1 MKQILES
8 LDEAIF
14 TPELKTMIQEMY
26 EGSLSTIK
34 EEYEV
39 KLTEAESKLLE
50 AEEAKKV
57 IAEEYET
64 KLQEQE
70 GTLVKASEEYAEY
83 IKEELTVSA
92 NAFAET
98 LKEEYEAKANAYGTH
113 IAETYKQKFVDT
125 MDLFLNRVV
134 EEYLEENRLVAEN
147 ALQEAKISALL
158 EGFDSLL
165 ATGAV
170 QIQSL
175 GQEEKEDAI
184 SEEVKELKESVSK
197 LLRENDATK
206 KENARLIKE
215 SIIAEMTEEMSAVEK
230 DKFEKLSKVVSFNQS
245 EVEVYTQSLKSIKES
260 VMASNVAEESITESA
275 EDINKTKPAWSRFV

>member
-14 TPELKTMIQEMY
+14 TPELKSMIQEMY
-26 EGSLSTIK
+26 EGNLSSIK

-57 IAEEYET
+57 VAEEYET

-70 GTLVKASEEYAEY
+70 ETLVKASEEYAEY

-98 LKEEYEAKANAYGTH
+98 LKEEYEVKANAYGAH

-170 QIQSL
+170 QIHNL
-175 GQEEKEDAI
+175 GQEEKEETI
-184 SEEVKELKESVSK
+184 SDEVAELKESVSK
-197 LLRENDATK
+197 LLRENDAMK

-215 SIIAEMTEEMSAVEK
+215 SIVAEMTEEMSAVEK
-230 DKFEKLSKVVSFNQS
+230 DKFEKLAKVVSFNQS

-260 VMASNVAEESITESA
+260 VLSHKVAEESVTESA
-275 EDINKTKPAWSRFV
+275 QNLNENKPAWSRFV